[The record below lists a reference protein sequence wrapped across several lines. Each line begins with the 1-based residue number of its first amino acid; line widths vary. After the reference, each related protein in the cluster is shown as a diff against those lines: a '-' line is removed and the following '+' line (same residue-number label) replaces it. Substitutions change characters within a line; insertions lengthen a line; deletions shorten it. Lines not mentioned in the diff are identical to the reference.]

1 MEPREIVEILIQAD
15 GPLGYSLSL
24 QVKKYKLVTA
34 PLVLIVNTDMN
45 SMPDFACAIDVSV
58 NLFFSTGFVA

>member
-24 QVKKYKLVTA
+24 PVKKYKLVTA

-45 SMPDFACAIDVSV
+45 SMPDFACAIDVCFTDWS
-58 NLFFSTGFVA
+58 LG